1 MISCAERTSM
11 KTKHKLFLF
20 MIFIVIIIALPML
33 SPMIFTNSTEKGA
46 IRKSIYQEGYP
57 YQSYFAILK
66 KTKYKDPEYGQLY
79 DVYWQTWKSETGMTP
94 SVCYSKKVEE
104 NEYKVSCGTAP

>member
-1 MISCAERTSM
+1 M

-20 MIFIVIIIALPML
+20 MTFIVIIIALPML

-66 KTKYKDPEYGQLY
+66 KRSTKIL
-79 DVYWQTWKSETGMTP
+79 SMASFMMFTGRLG
-94 SVCYSKKVEE
+94 KV
-104 NEYKVSCGTAP
+104 KQG